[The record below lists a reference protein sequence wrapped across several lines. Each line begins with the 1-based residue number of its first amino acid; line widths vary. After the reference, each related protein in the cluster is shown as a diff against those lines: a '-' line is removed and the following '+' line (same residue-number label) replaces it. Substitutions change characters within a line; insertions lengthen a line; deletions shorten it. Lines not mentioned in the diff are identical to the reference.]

1 MKTRLIIADDHPL
14 LLAGIQHF
22 IEDKGF
28 TVCEVVQDGNQAFNA
43 IVKHQPDLAIL
54 DWDMPNL
61 TGIEVAK
68 TCQTKGF
75 SLKIIILTLH
85 KQEAIIQEV
94 GQSIHGYILKD
105 DALDE
110 LEQCIAKVQK
120 NQTYVSQKISQS
132 IHMPSADKEF
142 ESLTTTEIKVLKH
155 LANNLTSAEIS
166 ELLFISKRTVEKHRS
181 NIIKKLQLKSS
192 QNSLLLWV
200 KNHPELFNT

>member
-1 MKTRLIIADDHPL
+1 MKTRLVIADDHPL
-14 LLAGIQHF
+14 LLTGIQHF
-22 IEDKGF
+22 LLAKGF
-28 TVCEVVQDGNQAFNA
+28 EICEVAQDGNHAFNA

-68 TCQTKGF
+68 AFQTKGL

-85 KQEAIIQEV
+85 KQEAIIQEIN
-94 GQSIHGYILKD
+94 QSIHGYILKD

-120 NQTYVSQKISQS
+120 NQTYVSQKITQS
-132 IHMPSADKEF
+132 IYMPSVNKEF